1 MSETSA
7 PGIGDRLRGLFHR
20 SSSSENKA
28 PSSSPETVSHVLKG
42 EGDER
47 DMGLKQKVL
56 LAARRV
62 MLDMSGLGFVNW
74 NDTLQRRAESTTPD
88 LKQMAPHFAQAVE
101 SVIKSALLPLALMPG
116 GVAAGD
122 ALIVYVVSGILTGV
136 VRESYLAGQRT
147 AVVGQRPAMAGES
160 VREDVDWYTDR
171 LRQQRNDRDQAAD
184 QQ

>member
-1 MSETSA
+1 MAIGLGYHRRFCFHRDPRRAGRLRA
-7 PGIGDRLRGLFHR
+7 PG
-20 SSSSENKA
+20 
-28 PSSSPETVSHVLKG
+28 
-42 EGDER
+42 
-47 DMGLKQKVL
+47 
-56 LAARRV
+56 
-62 MLDMSGLGFVNW
+62 
-74 NDTLQRRAESTTPD
+74 
-88 LKQMAPHFAQAVE
+88 
-101 SVIKSALLPLALMPG
+101 PG